1 MQHATAP
8 GRRFTGPQL
17 AVIIVVVGL
26 VLTFAV
32 MLQMRLGSGG
42 AADAGQDV
50 ADGTGG
56 RSELAGPAPS
66 AEEPAA
72 EPSEMPEREPEPE
85 HLAAPSGNIVC
96 SITADN
102 ADCVIRSFDYEPS
115 DAADCPDGAGGHLR
129 VEPAG
134 ATMPCEPLAVEG
146 SVPELGYG
154 EEITAHDY
162 TCSSERSGVTCRHEG
177 TGYGFTVARAGY
189 ELF

>member
-17 AVIIVVVGL
+17 AVIVVVVGL

-32 MLQMRLGSGG
+32 LLLVRIGFGD
-42 AADAGQDV
+42 AADAGQDI

-56 RSELAGPAPS
+56 RSEVAGQAPS
-66 AEEPAA
+66 TSAP
-72 EPSEMPEREPEPE
+72 EPSATPEQEPE
-85 HLAAPSGNIVC
+85 HFAAPSGNIVC
-96 SITADN
+96 SISADS
-102 ADCVIRSFDYEPS
+102 ADCVIRSFEYEPS

-129 VEPAG
+129 IEPAG
-134 ATMPCEPLAVEG
+134 ATMPCDPLAVEG
-146 SVPELGYG
+146 AVPELGYG
-154 EEITAHDY
+154 DEITAQDY
-162 TCSSERSGVTCRHEG
+162 TCSSERSGVTCRHDG

>member
-17 AVIIVVVGL
+17 AVIVVVVGL

-32 MLQMRLGSGG
+32 MLLMRLGSSG
-42 AADAGQDV
+42 AANAGQDV

-56 RSELAGPAPS
+56 RSEMAGPAPS
-66 AEEPAA
+66 TSAP
-72 EPSEMPEREPEPE
+72 EPSATPEPEPE
-85 HLAAPSGNIVC
+85 HFASPSGNIVC
-96 SITADN
+96 SITADS

-115 DAADCPDGAGGHLR
+115 DAVDCPDGAGGHLR

-134 ATMPCEPLAVEG
+134 ATMPCAPLVVEG
-146 SVPELGYG
+146 AMAELGYG
-154 EEITAHDY
+154 EELTAHDY

-177 TGYGFTVARAGY
+177 TGYGFSVARAGY